1 MRTRDGVT
9 LPIMLGI
16 EVSGAG
22 DLATWVSV
30 VFTVIAGVA
39 ATAAFAFLRRRERRQ
54 ALTDLHASL
63 TSGET
68 ARARNT
74 VGTLLYATEPDG
86 KPTKLE
92 AIEAYFALIWALQR
106 ARNVFRT
113 YSLAWRALDA
123 SPSRLSR
130 LMVARDDDASLAL
143 TWNLT
148 EIAENVVRF
157 HDLYSDAW
165 GVEDADA
172 WSDIGVY
179 VNADR
184 FRALKG

>member
-1 MRTRDGVT
+1 
-9 LPIMLGI
+9 MLGI
-16 EVSGAG
+16 EVSGVG

-30 VFTVIAGVA
+30 VLTIIAGA
-39 ATAAFAFLRRRERRQ
+39 AAVTGFAFLRRRERRQ

-68 ARARNT
+68 ARARHT
-74 VGTLLYATEPDG
+74 VGALLYGTDSDT
-86 KPTKLE
+86 KPGRLE

-113 YSLAWRALDA
+113 YALSWRALD
-123 SPSRLSR
+123 STPYRLSR
-130 LMVARDDDASLAL
+130 LMLTRTDDASLAL

-148 EIAENVVRF
+148 EIAENVVIF
-157 HDLYSDAW
+157 HDRFGDECA
-165 GVEDADA
+165 VEDADA
-172 WSDIGVY
+172 WEDIGAY

-184 FRALKG
+184 FRSLRNPE